1 MTANPRTRHRVPD
14 EITIQYEA
22 FRAAMRKRRMDL
34 GMTQAD
40 VAERMGRSQDY
51 VAVLENNRSIPNLV
65 TVWLWVSA
73 LDGDLTPQWCTCHRA
88 GHNGVR

>member
-1 MTANPRTRHRVPD
+1 MTAPNSRARYQVPD
-14 EITIQYEA
+14 EIIIRYEA

-65 TVWLWVSA
+65 TVWLWVGA
-73 LDGDLTPQWCTCHRA
+73 LDGDLTPRW
-88 GHNGVR
+88 